1 MQNSGI
7 KSFDCH
13 FDLFSCLAVQYIFFF
28 ILFLNILQNAT
39 FFSLRF
45 CKLVFFRNVD
55 SWYIFFTLFRLVVHN
70 VVKNK
75 YQINKSMYLLQ
86 RNIQQA
92 KKYIARFKR
101 DENENKLWK
110 IVYLEKW
117 VKDKNC
123 FLQFLPLENDLLS
136 LSENSREYTL

>member
-1 MQNSGI
+1 MQLFFLFVFVN
-7 KSFDCH
+7 
-13 FDLFSCLAVQYIFFF
+13 LFSSETLT
-28 ILFLNILQNAT
+28 LDT
-39 FFSLRF
+39 F
-45 CKLVFFRNVD
+45 
-55 SWYIFFTLFRLVVHN
+55 FFTLFRLVVHN